1 MEVIMAKKSFNT
13 KAIHDGK
20 LNCNQE
26 SMSVP
31 IFQTVAYKYSDAKEA
46 AEIFAAKKQGYTYGR
61 WDNPTVNVF
70 EQRMASLENTEAAV
84 ATSSGM
90 SAIFLL
96 CHQMLTHGDE
106 IVSSNRVY
114 GGTFSLFEVGLK
126 KMGIKVNW
134 ITSPEKIKT
143 WEAAITKKT
152 KFLFVESPSNP
163 SLFIADIPALAELA
177 KAYKIPL
184 VVDNTIATPAL
195 QQPTELGADI
205 VVHST
210 TKYICGNASSL
221 GGIICGSNSVI
232 EEGIRMGPLR
242 YLGPSMAPFNAWLN
256 LNGLETLAIRM
267 ERHCSNA
274 LAVAQY
280 LEKHPKVLSVN
291 YPGLSTNPYHKMLKV
306 NKIKG
311 ASSLMSFV
319 IKGSYDDAVN
329 FIDSLETIIHAT
341 HLGTCK
347 TIVTHPASTTHSSLG
362 EKELL
367 KAGIPPSLVRFSIGL
382 EDEKDIIADI
392 ENALSKSGKNNKS
405 KKTDNYFPSAI

>member
-1 MEVIMAKKSFNT
+1 MKQKGFNT

-20 LNCNQE
+20 VNCEQE

-31 IFQTVAYKYSDAKEA
+31 IYQTVAYKYSDAKEA
-46 AEIFAAKKQGYTYGR
+46 AAIFAGQQHGYTYGR

-70 EQRMASLENTEAAV
+70 EQRMASLEGTEAAI

-96 CHQMLTHGDE
+96 CHQMLTAGDE

-114 GGTFSLFEVGLK
+114 GGTFALFEVGLK
-126 KMGIKVNW
+126 KMGISVTW
-134 ITSPEKIKT
+134 ISNPENLDAWAK
-143 WEAAITKKT
+143 AITPKT

-163 SLFIADIPALAELA
+163 SLFIADMPALAALA
-177 KAYKIPL
+177 KSKNIPL
-184 VVDNTIATPAL
+184 VVDNTVATPAL
-195 QQPTELGADI
+195 HQPIALGADI

-221 GGIICGSNSVI
+221 GGIICGPSAII
-232 EEGIRMGPLR
+232 EDGIRMGPLR

-267 ERHCSNA
+267 ERHCQNA
-274 LAVAQY
+274 MAVAKY
-280 LEKHPKVLSVN
+280 LEQHPKVASVN
-291 YPGLSTNPYHKMLKV
+291 YPGLASNPYHAMLKV
-306 NKIKG
+306 NNLKG
-311 ASSLMSFV
+311 ASSLMSFE
-319 IKGSYDDAVN
+319 IKGTYDDAVC
-329 FIDSLETIIHAT
+329 FIDSVETITHAT

-362 EKELL
+362 EEDMK
-367 KAGIPPSLVRFSIGL
+367 KAGISPSLVRFSIGL
-382 EDEKDIIADI
+382 EDEADIIADI
-392 ENALSKSGKNNKS
+392 EQALASTPQHKDGKKA
-405 KKTDNYFPSAI
+405 DVYFPPAE

>member
-1 MEVIMAKKSFNT
+1 MAKKSFNT

-31 IFQTVAYKYSDAKEA
+31 LYQSVAYKYSDAKEA
-46 AEIFAAKKQGYTYGR
+46 AEIFAGQKHGYTYGR
-61 WDNPTVNVF
+61 WDNPTVSVF
-70 EQRMASLENTEAAV
+70 EQRMASLENTESAI

-96 CHQMLTHGDE
+96 CHQMLNSGDE

-114 GGTFSLFEVGLK
+114 GGTFALFEVGLK

-134 ITSPEKIKT
+134 VTTPEKLNA

-163 SLFIADIPALAELA
+163 SLFIGDIPALSKLA
-177 KAYKIPL
+177 KSKKIPL

-221 GGIICGSNSVI
+221 GGIICGPRSVI
-232 EEGIRMGPLR
+232 EDGIRMGPLR

-274 LAVAQY
+274 MAVAKY
-280 LEKHPKVLSVN
+280 LEKHPKVVSVN
-291 YPGLSTNPYHKMLKV
+291 YPGLTSNPYNKMLKV

-319 IKGSYDDAVN
+319 IKGDYDDAVR
-329 FIDSLETIIHAT
+329 FIDSVEIITHAT

-347 TIVTHPASTTHSSLG
+347 TIVTHPASTTHSALG
-362 EKELL
+362 EKELK
-367 KAGIPPSLVRFSIGL
+367 KAGISPALVRFSIGL

-392 ENALSKSGKNNKS
+392 ENALTNPKKNNKNS
-405 KKTDNYFPSAI
+405 TSGIYFPPSM